1 MNEQNKTKIDMTMS
15 TTNGS
20 DSRKY
25 KKASLFNG
33 HGKGF
38 FTFEDI
44 LYVAQ
49 GTTHETTKE

>member
-44 LYVAQ
+44 L
-49 GTTHETTKE
+49 